1 MSVELRLCR
10 QGWVFCD
17 GNCEKCITITT
28 STTTTNPF
36 DYSQVCW
43 SSAKCEYKT
52 KDGNCKLNHCIGKD
66 GGEMTEL
73 EKEFST
79 KGFANEM
86 RRIDRNNCT
95 EMAHILADELM
106 CKLLRE
112 LGYSEGVDIFEKMD
126 KWYS

>member
-1 MSVELRLCR
+1 MYRQNNILPEL
-10 QGWVFCD
+10 W
-17 GNCEKCITITT
+17 
-28 STTTTNPF
+28 
-36 DYSQVCW
+36 
-43 SSAKCEYKT
+43 
-52 KDGNCKLNHCIGKD
+52 GKD
-66 GGEMTEL
+66 GTVKRMTEL

-86 RRIDRNNCT
+86 RRIDRNNDT

-112 LGYSEGVDIFEKMD
+112 LGYSEGVDIFEQMN